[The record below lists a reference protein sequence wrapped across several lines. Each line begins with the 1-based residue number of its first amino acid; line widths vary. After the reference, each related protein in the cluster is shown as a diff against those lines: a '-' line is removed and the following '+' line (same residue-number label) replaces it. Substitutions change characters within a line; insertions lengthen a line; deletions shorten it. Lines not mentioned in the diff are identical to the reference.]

1 MNWKEEQKLEG
12 TNTESNNVDKDGG
25 QVIHEEQANRDQEEK
40 KDKLPTKRARKLPNK
55 IHGDFYG

>member
-25 QVIHEEQANRDQEEK
+25 QVIHEEQANRNQEEK
-40 KDKLPTKRARKLPNK
+40 KDKLHTKRARKLPNK
-55 IHGDFYG
+55 SHGDFYG